1 MYTTRPC
8 TTTCVIDGAPVTFTY
23 YPDTCVLRV
32 YDASGRC
39 LREDRWEASWAQ
51 LLNTI
56 REIATESAVAA
67 TPSKPVQR
75 GADLA
80 GGLSFGGAQFAAA

>member
-1 MYTTRPC
+1 MYTTKPC

-32 YDASGRC
+32 CNAAGQC

-51 LLNTI
+51 LLATI
-56 REIATESAVAA
+56 REIAVASAEENAAQPGAREPQGASANDRQAVAA
-67 TPSKPVQR
+67 
-75 GADLA
+75 
-80 GGLSFGGAQFAAA
+80 